1 MNVRAE
7 VLGALDPRFLAY
19 YRERFTGDRMIYGH
33 WSEGLYTKAVGT
45 YHKQVAVAR
54 PVELDEAIQKYAE
67 ARNRRIGGAI
77 PAMWH
82 TLDELKGRAVLQTF
96 TNARY
101 HQDLPEHTPGREEN
115 SIALALM
122 CGWGARPNDLGHAA
136 PLPLQLR
143 ALADLVA
150 EACLAV
156 DSPVERFMTHSE
168 AADNLEY
175 PTPDDP
181 AAPHPPYGFRTT
193 REAWDLEA
201 WVEPPSLA
209 VYAPLQSARPGWFRL
224 GDWLRETALQEIAR
238 RTRDSWSPA

>member
-1 MNVRAE
+1 VNVRDE
-7 VLGALDPRFLAY
+7 VLQGLDPRFLAY
-19 YRERFTGDRMIYGH
+19 YRDRFTGDRMIYGH
-33 WSEGLYTKAVGT
+33 WSEGLYTRAIGT

-54 PVELDEAIQKYAE
+54 PVELDEAIQKYTE

-82 TLDELKGRAVLQTF
+82 AIEEYKAKAVLQTF

-101 HQDLPEHTPGREEN
+101 DEDLPDHTPHREVN
-115 SIALALM
+115 SIALAIM
-122 CGWGARPNDLGHAA
+122 CGWGARPNDLGQAE

-143 ALADLVA
+143 ALAELIA
-150 EACLAV
+150 EACTAV
-156 DSPVERFMTHSE
+156 DSPVERFLTHSE
-168 AADNLEY
+168 AADNLDW
-175 PTPDDP
+175 PTPGDA
-181 AAPHPPYGFRTT
+181 AAPHPPCGFRTT

-209 VYAPLQSARPGWFRL
+209 VHAPLQSARPGWFRL

-238 RTRDSWSPA
+238 RTRSSWARD